1 MVNFGLTELLT
12 KDKKSAIKES
22 MESLTTEEQ
31 RGSTRFSVAMPIRFN
46 LNPDFHY
53 VQSIRMMG
61 VGGRTRDISKEGLSI
76 DSRLDLGDVCQI
88 FPEALEDGSV
98 FELELELMDARDRKV
113 RIRGAVKWYRVDEQP
128 GDLLHFMAGVHL
140 KDAES
145 QAVATGLVTSAK
157 KATLH

>member
-1 MVNFGLTELLT
+1 VPNIPGGLGRRFG
-12 KDKKSAIKES
+12 
-22 MESLTTEEQ
+22 
-31 RGSTRFSVAMPIRFN
+31 V
-46 LNPDFHY
+46 Y
-53 VQSIRMMG
+53 
-61 VGGRTRDISKEGLSI
+61 
-76 DSRLDLGDVCQI
+76 
-88 FPEALEDGSV
+88 
-98 FELELELMDARDRKV
+98 RKV